1 MKTKINFLDL
11 PMTKVPMGIR
21 YAFKA
26 DNGYGASII
35 QSMYSYGGDQGLWEL
50 AVLDD
55 KRELCYD
62 TPITNNVIGYLEE
75 DEVNELLKRITE
87 LPPIKRRSYSVYQP
101 LNGIL
106 NSELKRDSYE
116 YEKIYSIDAKSL
128 EDVFI
133 NCQNDFSEKYA
144 SLERRSLSVG
154 DIIVDNENKEHYF
167 VDSIGFTK
175 IPNTVVQYIDWSN
188 HM

>member
-55 KRELCYD
+55 KGELCYD

-75 DEVNELLKRITE
+75 DEVNELLKKITE
-87 LPPIKRRSYSVYQP
+87 LPPVNYSDPKGY
-101 LNGIL
+101 G
-106 NSELKRDSYE
+106 
-116 YEKIYSIDAKSL
+116 
-128 EDVFI
+128 
-133 NCQNDFSEKYA
+133 A
-144 SLERRSLSVG
+144 S
-154 DIIVDNENKEHYF
+154 
-167 VDSIGFTK
+167 
-175 IPNTVVQYIDWSN
+175 
-188 HM
+188 